1 MTALVTKC
9 PEMHEYSI
17 VRALLDRACEQAA
30 SHRATRVHRL
40 QVQIGELAGV
50 DPELLASAYDLFRE
64 GTICAGAELEVETVA
79 ARWQCPACG
88 GEIPVGAALRCP
100 GCGAPARLVAGEE
113 ILLERM
119 EMEVP
124 DV

>member
-1 MTALVTKC
+1 
-9 PEMHEYSI
+9 
-17 VRALLDRACEQAA
+17 
-30 SHRATRVHRL
+30 
-40 QVQIGELAGV
+40 
-50 DPELLASAYDLFRE
+50 
-64 GTICAGAELEVETVA
+64 VA

-88 GEIPVGAALRCP
+88 GEIQVGAALRCP